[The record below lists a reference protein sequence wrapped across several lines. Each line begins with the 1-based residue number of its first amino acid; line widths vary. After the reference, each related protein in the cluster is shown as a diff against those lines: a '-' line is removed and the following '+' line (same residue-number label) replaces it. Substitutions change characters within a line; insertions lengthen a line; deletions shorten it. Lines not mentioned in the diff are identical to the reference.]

1 MKLLSL
7 KMSNFRQFYGDSPQI
22 RFAHGEKNITT
33 FHGTN
38 GAGKT
43 ALLNAFTWLL
53 FDETT
58 RGFQFPDQI
67 VNLRAIREAADGDKV
82 SAFVELTFDHQDR
95 KYTVRRTA
103 EVIRTS
109 EDPGWIGSGK
119 SQASLQWAGP
129 DGTWHP
135 EDRVQDVIGRI
146 LPPDLHSYFF
156 FDGERIERIVQPT
169 KNERRE
175 IAEATK
181 KLLGVEILDRA
192 VTHLTSARREIEK
205 ELKKVGDAE
214 TRKYIEEKQS
224 LEDDRVRKSDRLREI
239 DRNLEAQKERQE
251 EVEKR
256 LRELEDTRAVQE
268 RRDQL
273 VKELESRNT
282 SLTQQSQQ
290 LADKVSAE
298 GYAVLLGG
306 AVGQFQDM
314 IKDLHDRGE
323 LPSGIKR
330 NFVEAL
336 LRDGTC
342 ICGTDLSSHENCR
355 KNVEDWMHRAGLV
368 DVEEKAIRM
377 DGEVRKIAES
387 VPRFLEGIDQIQHQM
402 DGTRKAIHRIEDEL
416 DDIRTRLE
424 NSPREEVSRLE
435 RQRESIIDQ
444 MRELNQEYGGIQQ
457 NIRDIEERLAELE
470 GLIKRHKAH
479 EEKQDILQRQIA
491 AAQEA
496 IDRIMQTRELL
507 EESFREGLTQKI
519 RVLFDEI
526 SPTPYVPELTPNYD
540 LRLLNSAGGSPVPV
554 AASEGESQ
562 ILSLAFIG
570 SIITL
575 AREYQAKQEHLPGP
589 ESSSYPLVMDS
600 PFGKLGPTYRMQIAE
615 HIPALADQVVVMVTD
630 TQWRGEVDEAMKS
643 RRGRSYVLT
652 YFTPRE
658 GVPDEAIKIDGQ
670 TFELVKTSPN
680 EFEYTEIREVIHA

>member
-1 MKLLSL
+1 MK
-7 KMSNFRQFYGDSPQI
+7 MCNFRQFYGESPQI

-67 VNLRAIREAADGDKV
+67 VNLRAIREARDGEKV

-95 KYTVRRTA
+95 KYTVKRSA
-103 EVIRTS
+103 EVIRTAG
-109 EDPGWIGSGK
+109 EPGWVDSGK
-119 SQASLQWAGP
+119 SQPSLQWAGP
-129 DGTWHP
+129 DGKWNS

-192 VTHLTSARREIEK
+192 VTHLTSARRDIEK
-205 ELKKVGDAE
+205 ELKQIGDAE

-224 LEDDRVRKSDRLREI
+224 LEDELTLKNDRLSEI
-239 DRNLEAQKERQE
+239 DRNIEAQIGRQQE
-251 EVEKR
+251 IEKR

-268 RRDQL
+268 HRDRL
-273 VKELESRNT
+273 VREQDSRNT

-306 AVGQFQDM
+306 AVEQFQDM

-336 LRDGTC
+336 LREGAC
-342 ICGTDLSSHENCR
+342 ICGTDLSSHEDCR
-355 KNVEDWMHRAGLV
+355 KKVEEWMYRAGLV

-387 VPRFLEGIDQIQHQM
+387 VPRFLESIDQIQQQM
-402 DGTRKAIHRIEDEL
+402 DSSRKAIHRIEDEL
-416 DDIRTRLE
+416 DDIRARLE

-444 MRELNQEYGGIQQ
+444 IRQFNQEYGAIQQ
-457 NIRDIEERLAELE
+457 KIRDIEARLAEIE

-479 EEKQDILQRQIA
+479 EERQDILQRQIA

-496 IDRIMQTRELL
+496 IDRIAQTRERL
-507 EESFREGLTQKI
+507 EDSFRQGLTQKI

-526 SPTPYVPELTPNYD
+526 SPTPYVPELTADYD
-540 LRLLNSAGGSPVPV
+540 LRLLNSAGGPPVPV

-570 SIITL
+570 SIINL

-600 PFGKLGPTYRMQIAE
+600 PFGKLGPTYRMQIAK

-652 YFTPRE
+652 YYTPRKN
-658 GVPDEAIKIDGQ
+658 VADEAIKIDGQ
-670 TFELVKTSPN
+670 IFQLVKTSPN
-680 EFEYTEIREVIHA
+680 EYEYTEIHEVTHG